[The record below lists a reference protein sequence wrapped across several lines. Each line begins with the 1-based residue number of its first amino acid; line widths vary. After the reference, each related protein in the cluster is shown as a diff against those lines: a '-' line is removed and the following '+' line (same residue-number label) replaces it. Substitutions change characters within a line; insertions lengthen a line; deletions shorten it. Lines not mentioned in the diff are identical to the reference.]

1 MFDDD
6 EFLQNRQFTVLHKIV
21 LGLIPKQLQDELK
34 YSTKDIDVVDSSGRT
49 CVSWAAARGDEKS
62 LGTLLQY
69 GADPNLPDT
78 QGSTP
83 LHQVRNVACCDLLL
97 AHGANIAARNSY
109 GHTALHAVTRGKGS
123 LFVLDALVKAGI
135 DINAVDHS
143 GETALRNTTVAIE
156 KYTDCVRYLL
166 DNGADMGC
174 VIDGTDNLLHHATV
188 YDAHDIIH
196 LLIARG
202 ADYTLTD
209 VYGHTILHLAA
220 RLATSGTVRV
230 LRQHGLAR
238 IDIRTLDHVGK
249 SAADYLHERGEDSTD
264 PYFRAEF
271 QDLLTTIEASQREA
285 TTLISEMAALN
296 MAKAGTVTCLTPV
309 SANSDNDDE
318 YDTLSQSDGLVNGTP
333 VFYDALEQLNQA
345 VPVEIRV

>member
-6 EFLQNRQFTVLHKIV
+6 EFLQSRQFTVLHKIV
-21 LGLIPKQLQDELK
+21 LCLIPKQLKDELE

-62 LGTLLQY
+62 LGALLQY

-83 LHQVRNVACCDLLL
+83 LHHVRNIACCDLLL
-97 AHGANIAARNSY
+97 AHGANISARNSY

-123 LFVLDALVKAGI
+123 LPLLDALVKAGI
-135 DINAVDHS
+135 DMNAADHS

-196 LLIARG
+196 LLFARG
-202 ADYTLTD
+202 ADYTLTN

-230 LRQHGLAR
+230 FKQYGLAR
-238 IDIRTLDHVGK
+238 IDTRALDHAGK
-249 SAADYLHERGEDSTD
+249 SAAGYLDEREEDSTD

-271 QDLLTTIEASQREA
+271 EDLLRSIEASQRGA
-285 TTLISEMAALN
+285 STLVSEMAALE
-296 MAKAGTVTCLTPV
+296 MAKAGTISCLTPV
-309 SANSDNDDE
+309 SANVDDDDE
-318 YDTLSQSDGLVNGTP
+318 YDIHFQSDSLAHGNP
-333 VFYDALEQLNQA
+333 VFYDALEQLDQA
-345 VPVEIRV
+345 LPVEILV